1 MKLENGH
8 ESRSSCR
15 LFIPFM
21 QCLNYQCL
29 PFRCGGNVF
38 IIFFP
43 EMCQVNKA
51 KMYTDENKLRVKLQ
65 SQ

>member
-1 MKLENGH
+1 MAMNRDRPAGF
-8 ESRSSCR
+8 
-15 LFIPFM
+15 LFRY
-21 QCLNYQCL
+21 YQCL

-51 KMYTDENKLRVKLQ
+51 KMYTDENKLRVK
-65 SQ
+65 